1 MFTDKTSRAIDLI
14 WKSFDSEKIQAGYRL
29 AQEAAEEGDPDALCV
44 LGRCHL
50 GSDYLWEEAGI
61 DDDPVR
67 ASKLIK
73 ESVLAGSAIGVLT
86 AMRCGELTPGVKR
99 RMPFASEKEAF
110 AKVHLEAQSG
120 NGFCLFMIGNALF
133 WGDYLTF
140 EPEASKQFNSP
151 EEYYAFAYPL
161 AAEYYKNAFDKGILY
176 GFGNFR
182 TICESEY
189 GNIPEPAF
197 EAYFKLVADNG
208 NPLVCNDYGK
218 YLQDEYEGCDEE
230 AFSYYMK
237 AFEFGDLMSAYNVGV
252 SYDYGMGVEED
263 LDKAFEYYRI
273 AAEAGWPSAQFQ
285 LGDFYFEGRGNIARD
300 YAKAFKWLKCAYD
313 NSNEDNCWR
322 PAAELSIL
330 YQDGLGTIRDYDMAF
345 EMLSVVE
352 DVIDDV
358 WEPLDAMVLN
368 ALGVA
373 YGFGLGTDADI
384 DKGIEYLDR
393 AIEFGSE
400 AAKANKA
407 RLLDSVS

>member
-161 AAEYYKNAFDKGILY
+161 AAECGAQN
-176 GFGNFR
+176 
-182 TICESEY
+182 
-189 GNIPEPAF
+189 
-197 EAYFKLVADNG
+197 EACNG
-208 NPLVCNDYGK
+208 V
-218 YLQDEYEGCDEE
+218 
-230 AFSYYMK
+230 
-237 AFEFGDLMSAYNVGV
+237 
-252 SYDYGMGVEED
+252 
-263 LDKAFEYYRI
+263 
-273 AAEAGWPSAQFQ
+273 
-285 LGDFYFEGRGNIARD
+285 
-300 YAKAFKWLKCAYD
+300 
-313 NSNEDNCWR
+313 
-322 PAAELSIL
+322 
-330 YQDGLGTIRDYDMAF
+330 
-345 EMLSVVE
+345 
-352 DVIDDV
+352 
-358 WEPLDAMVLN
+358 
-368 ALGVA
+368 
-373 YGFGLGTDADI
+373 
-384 DKGIEYLDR
+384 
-393 AIEFGSE
+393 
-400 AAKANKA
+400 
-407 RLLDSVS
+407 